1 MDLESGN
8 KCCSCSPFLYKEVKE
23 TYVSRFNLILDTPEE
38 DTKAILNPLSG
49 AIDIVDEK
57 TIQFINRVRTG
68 TTQPKEHNNELLEEC
83 LEKGYIF
90 HDKTEETEKLSQAV
104 EQWYSMVKA
113 LTEHFMVYVT
123 FACNLKCT
131 YCFQKDTEQ
140 DKSFV
145 MNKDIIKALFKAT
158 NFIHEER
165 GTKERASLTLFG
177 GEPLLRRKSQVEA
190 VEEILLNCSEYDYR
204 VDAVTNGVELS
215 FYCDMLSK
223 YNVECIQVTLDG
235 PKEVHDK
242 RRIFPNG
249 KGSFDRIVKG
259 IDDILE
265 ENIPVVI
272 RVNIDEK
279 NIKGL
284 PRLAH
289 FITEKRWLTK
299 GVKVKLCG
307 ASEEMEQCF
316 NEPDSRTYKKVFEV
330 YNAHPETK
338 MMLLNLRLPHIF
350 KTVLEHGRMPFPRA
364 QFCWS
369 TSGFSYSLDLL
380 GNIFPCCCIN
390 ACCDFE
396 GARYGTFY
404 PELNL
409 NRETLETWHNRNVFS
424 LPQCR
429 ECETALFCGGGCT
442 RTALHFGRTL
452 REGAVC
458 PLAIT
463 KKEIQVVF
471 DYYYSQLKE
480 RAGI

>member
-1 MDLESGN
+1 
-8 KCCSCSPFLYKEVKE
+8 V
-23 TYVSRFNLILDTPEE
+23 YVSKYNLILDTPEE
-38 DTKAILNPLSG
+38 KKVILNPLSG
-49 AIDIVDEK
+49 AIDIVDEEV
-57 TIQFINRVRTG
+57 IQFINQVRTNKNIQSAESESG
-68 TTQPKEHNNELLEEC
+68 LLEEC
-83 LEKGYIF
+83 LKRGYLF
-90 HDKTEETEKLSQAV
+90 HDQTEETEKLKQAA
-104 EQWYSMVKA
+104 ETWCNMVKN

-131 YCFQKDTEQ
+131 YCFQKDTAQ

-145 MNKDIIKALFKAT
+145 MNKEIIGSLFKAT

-165 GTKERASLTLFG
+165 GTKESPCLTLFG
-177 GEPLLRRKSQVEA
+177 GEPLMKRKSQVEA
-190 VEEILLNCSEYDYR
+190 VEEILRNCRENDYR
-204 VDAVTNGVELS
+204 VDAVTNGVGLS
-215 FYCDMLSK
+215 FYCDMLSR

-242 RRIFPNG
+242 RRIFANG
-249 KGSFDRIVKG
+249 KGTFDRITKG
-259 IDDILE
+259 IDDVLE
-265 ENIPVVI
+265 KGIPVII
-272 RVNIDEK
+272 RVNIDEM

-284 PRLAH
+284 PGLAR
-289 FITEKRWLTK
+289 FITEKGWPDK
-299 GVKVKLCG
+299 GAKVKLCG

-316 NEPDSRTYKKVFEV
+316 NEPDSRTYKKVFQV

-338 MMLLNLRLPHIF
+338 MMLLNLRLPRIF
-350 KTVLEHGRMPFPRA
+350 ETVVKHGKMPFPRA

-390 ACCDFE
+390 ACCDFD

-404 PELNL
+404 PELKL
-409 NRETLETWHNRNVFS
+409 DRDTLEAWHSRNIFS

-429 ECETALFCGGGCT
+429 DCEIAPFCGGGCT

-452 REGAVC
+452 REGAIC

-463 KKEIQVVF
+463 EKEIQTVF
-471 DYYYSQLKE
+471 NYYYPQLKE

>member
-1 MDLESGN
+1 M
-8 KCCSCSPFLYKEVKE
+8 
-23 TYVSRFNLILDTPEE
+23 YVSKFNLFLDTPEE
-38 DTKAILNPLSG
+38 DKKVVLNPLSG
-49 AIDIVDEK
+49 AIDIVDEE
-57 TIQFINRVRTG
+57 TIQFIKKG
-68 TTQPKEHNNELLEEC
+68 GIGIQSESDGELLQEC
-83 LEKGYIF
+83 LEKGYLF
-90 HDKTEETEKLSQAV
+90 HDQAAEAMKL
-104 EQWYSMVKA
+104 EQTVQKWDDMVRN

-131 YCFQKDTEQ
+131 YCFQKDTAQ

-145 MNKDIIKALFKAT
+145 MNKEVIQSLFRAT

-165 GTKERASLTLFG
+165 GTTERPCMTLFG
-177 GEPLLRRKSQVEA
+177 GEPLLKRKSQVEA
-190 VEEILLNCSEYDYR
+190 VEEILRTCREHNYR

-215 FYCDMLSK
+215 FYCDMLARYSI
-223 YNVECIQVTLDG
+223 ESIQVTLDG
-235 PKEVHDK
+235 PREVHDK

-249 KGSFDRIVKG
+249 TGSFDRIVKG
-259 IDDILE
+259 IDDVLE
-265 ENIPVVI
+265 EGIPVIV
-272 RVNIDEK
+272 RVNIDEM

-284 PRLAH
+284 PELAR
-289 FITEKRWLTK
+289 FVAEKGWLDK

-316 NEPDSRTYKKVFEV
+316 NEPDSRTYKKVFDV
-330 YNAHPETK
+330 YTTYPETT
-338 MMLLNLRLPHIF
+338 MMLLNLRLPRIF
-350 KTVLEHGRMPFPRA
+350 ENVVHHGKMPFPRA

-409 NRETLETWHNRNVFS
+409 NKDTLEAWHSRNVFT

-429 ECETALFCGGGCT
+429 ECEVALFCGGGCT

-452 REGAVC
+452 QKGVIC

-463 KKEIQVVF
+463 RKEIQVVF
-471 DYYYSQLKE
+471 NHYYPQLKE